1 MATEI
6 QLDGMDMYC
15 LSCITWATGEC
26 QRDHGLNLT
35 EQVPISHFEEAFLP
49 EMQRLA
55 DNMPGRL
62 PGFDPDDEPSYIPV
76 FDPCDDSAAMPSFDG
91 VIDSD
96 MELYVDDPGVTLT
109 EASTSK
115 LPDLTRNDNPDL
127 STRVPISPKT
137 RGRSKSDPTTSPEE
151 DSIKQ
156 AKIDSYV
163 AEAYSVVTRMERFCH
178 YVHHSYQITELWS
191 KTLDDIRKFVAEL
204 QHDRNTRPAMVDT
217 KVIVEW
223 IKSLQDFELKLAAK
237 IKEGIRS
244 ELEEVILDECC
255 FECARWCAQQH

>member
-15 LSCITWATGEC
+15 LSCMTWATGEC

-55 DNMPGRL
+55 DNIPGGL
-62 PGFDPDDEPSYIPV
+62 PVFDQNDEPSYIPV
-76 FDPCDDSAAMPSFDG
+76 FDPFDDPADMPSFDG
-91 VIDSD
+91 LIDID
-96 MELYVDDPGVTLT
+96 MRLDVDDPGFTLT
-109 EASTSK
+109 EVSTSI
-115 LPDLTRNDNPDL
+115 LPDRTGGDQPDV
-127 STRVPISPKT
+127 SSSPAASRKT
-137 RGRSKSDPTTSPEE
+137 RGRSQSDPTSSPEG

-163 AEAYSVVTRMERFCH
+163 GEAHSVIMRMERFCH

-191 KTLDDIRKFVAEL
+191 TTFADIRRFVTEL

-217 KVIVEW
+217 RVIVEW
-223 IKSLQDFELKLAAK
+223 IKSLQDFELNLAAK
-237 IKEGIRS
+237 IKEGIRE
-244 ELEEVILDECC
+244 ELEEVVLDECC